1 MGAMR
6 KKPRPPLEVGH
17 FEEAA
22 VMREAE
28 DEYPLPDG
36 DSPLESYG
44 TLRVRESALWAL
56 PHDAVHADRMKMR
69 IGACLDALRDVLGVL
84 AVQRD
89 EVAQLRES
97 TRDIL
102 SRLSTA

>member
-1 MGAMR
+1 MGAKR

-22 VMREAE
+22 VAREAE
-28 DEYPLPDG
+28 DEYQLPDVG
-36 DSPLESYG
+36 YPLEKNG
-44 TLRVRESALWAL
+44 TLRVRETALWAL
-56 PHDAVHADRMKMR
+56 PHDALHADRMKMQ

-97 TRDIL
+97 TRDVL

>member
-1 MGAMR
+1 MGANR
-6 KKPRPPLEVGH
+6 RKPRPPMEVGY

-22 VMREAE
+22 VARQAE
-28 DEYPLPDG
+28 DEYELPEVEYPLKN
-36 DSPLESYG
+36 G
-44 TLRVRESALWAL
+44 TSRVRETALWAL
-56 PHDAVHADRMKMR
+56 PHDALHADRMKMR

-97 TRDIL
+97 TRDVL
-102 SRLSTA
+102 SRLGTV